1 MRQRS
6 TVPSPRRALTCAARV
21 LAFALLLAPLAA
33 VQAQSAQSS
42 TASGPT
48 WAELTPAERLALQP
62 LQPQW
67 NQIDLL
73 RKQKWREI
81 AAKLPSMPRDQ
92 QIRMQARMAEWVAM
106 TPAQRSTA
114 RLHFETSRQLPS
126 AERQALWESYQ
137 ALPEKDRKNL
147 ADQAARRKAEAK
159 AAADAGSAV
168 AAGGFDR
175 TQPKS
180 NVVQGTPRPSDL
192 GVRQSG
198 PASVQ
203 ASVGASTRPMNQ
215 HPTPPRHQQAGMPK
229 IAATPGFVNDAT
241 LLPQRGP
248 QGAAAE
254 TTPKP

>member
-1 MRQRS
+1 MMQRS
-6 TVPSPRRALTCAARV
+6 TVPSPRFALARV
-21 LAFALLLAPLAA
+21 GWAVAFAVLLAPLAV
-33 VQAQSAQSS
+33 VQAHAAQG
-42 TASGPT
+42 TTSGPS
-48 WAELTPAERLALQP
+48 WAELTPSERLALQP

-81 AAKLPSMPRDQ
+81 ATKLPSMPRDQ

-114 RLHFETSRQLPS
+114 RLHYETSRQLPT

-137 ALPEKDRKNL
+137 ALPEKDRKDL
-147 ADQAARRKAEAK
+147 ADQAARRRAEAK

-168 AAGGFDR
+168 APGAFDR

-180 NVVQGTPRPSDL
+180 NVVQGAPRPNDL

-198 PASVQ
+198 PATVQ

-248 QGAAAE
+248 QGAAADS
-254 TTPKP
+254 TSKP

>member
-1 MRQRS
+1 MKQRS
-6 TVPSPRRALTCAARV
+6 TVPAPGWALARAGRA
-21 LAFALLLAPLAA
+21 LAFALLLVPLAV
-33 VQAQSAQSS
+33 VQAQAAPA
-42 TASGPT
+42 TASGPS

-67 NQIDLL
+67 NQIDPL

-114 RLHFETSRQLPS
+114 RLHFETSRQLPP

-137 ALPEKDRKNL
+137 ALPEKDRKDL
-147 ADQAARRKAEAK
+147 ADQAARRKAN
-159 AAADAGSAV
+159 AAADAGSSV
-168 AAGGFDR
+168 TPGGFAR

-180 NVVQGTPRPSDL
+180 NVVQGAPRPGDL
-192 GVRQSG
+192 GGRQSG
-198 PASVQ
+198 PATVQ